1 MEVRINEPMMKHTSF
16 RAGGAARW
24 FVVPETAE
32 ELKAVL
38 AACRKADTPWYVI
51 GNGSRPPAGDERIRR
66 RLSDYRQG
74 DLADFQPKRRHY
86 LSIKKSTG

>member
-51 GNGSRPPAGDERIRR
+51 GNGSI
-66 RLSDYRQG
+66 S
-74 DLADFQPKRRHY
+74 
-86 LSIKKSTG
+86 